1 MDDWKGN
8 RRFVSC
14 LLLGENARDKHLN
27 FFSSLKRKL
36 RNKMLKGETMTLI
49 VAENITKDYQVG
61 EVSVSA
67 LKGVT
72 FDIEPAS
79 FVSFVGPSGSG
90 KTTLLNLIGCLD
102 KPTEGKL
109 EVAGTDVLHLDRRQ
123 SASFRG
129 SNIGFIFQ
137 DFNLIPV
144 LTVYENIEYPLLMV
158 QNIPGGERKKRI
170 LTMLEAV
177 GMIDQKDKYPDQIS
191 GGQKQRVAI
200 ARALV
205 TNPKLV
211 LADEPTANLDHKT
224 AFLVLELMKRMR
236 NEFRTTFIFSTHDQK
251 IVGEAEIIY
260 SLEDGELVG
269 RQAKGGKKNG

>member
-1 MDDWKGN
+1 MGL
-8 RRFVSC
+8 V
-14 LLLGENARDKHLN
+14 
-27 FFSSLKRKL
+27 
-36 RNKMLKGETMTLI
+36 
-49 VAENITKDYQVG
+49 VAENITKTYRVVATKVSKDYKVG
-61 EVSVSA
+61 EIAIRALNEVS
-67 LKGVT
+67 
-72 FDIEPAS
+72 FEIEPAS

-109 EVAGTDVLHLDRRQ
+109 EVVGTDVLQLDRKK
-123 SASFRG
+123 SAAFRG
-129 SNIGFIFQ
+129 NNLGFIFQ
-137 DFNLIPV
+137 DFNLLPV

-158 QNIPGGERKKRI
+158 QNVPGGERKKRI
-170 LTMLEAV
+170 MALLEAV
-177 GMIDQKDKYPDQIS
+177 GMTDQKDKYPDQIS

-224 AFLVLELMKRMR
+224 AFLVLESMKKMR
-236 NEFRTTFIFSTHDQK
+236 DEFQTTFIFSTHDQK

-260 SLEDGELVG
+260 SLEDGQLIGKEV
-269 RQAKGGKKNG
+269 KGGKNNG

>member
-1 MDDWKGN
+1 M
-8 RRFVSC
+8 S
-14 LLLGENARDKHLN
+14 
-27 FFSSLKRKL
+27 
-36 RNKMLKGETMTLI
+36 LI
-49 VAENITKDYQVG
+49 VAEDIQKDYRTG
-61 EVSVSA
+61 EVTIKA
-67 LKGVT
+67 LKGLT
-72 FDIEPAS
+72 FGIEPAA

-102 KPTEGKL
+102 KPTDGKL
-109 EVAGTDVLHLDRRQ
+109 KVADTDVLHLDRKQ

-158 QNIPGGERKKRI
+158 QNTPAPERKQRV
-170 LTMLEAV
+170 LALLAAV
-177 GMIDQKDKYPDQIS
+177 GMIEQKDKYPDQIS

-224 AFLVLELMKRMR
+224 AYMVIELMKKMR
-236 NEFRTTFIFSTHDQK
+236 DEFETTFIFSTHDQK
-251 IVGEAEIIY
+251 IVGEAEVIY
-260 SLEDGELVG
+260 TLEDGELKG
-269 RQAKGGKKNG
+269 REAKGSRNNA